1 MPTKPESSQI
11 VSRQRVADHGE
22 VFTAEREVNDFETA
36 KEHNRFIKLRLLSE
50 SHTHKMS
57 LPHLLENGLSMAPRG
72 GMNLSN
78 AGAAKLLKYIEEN
91 F

>member
-1 MPTKPESSQI
+1 LFVEAHDLPCQTDFEKEKEFY
-11 VSRQRVADHGE
+11 VD
-22 VFTAEREVNDFETA
+22 VNDFEIA
-36 KEHNRFIKLRLLSE
+36 KNHNRFIRLRLLSE

-57 LPHLLENGLSMAPRG
+57 LPHLLENGLAMAPRG

-78 AGAAKLLKYIEEN
+78 PSAAQLLKYIEEN